1 MGYTCS
7 YMADLYGNDEYTAQA
22 LEKRKAAAYWFKK
35 AKNKR
40 SYVCA
45 LRDICREYAYIDS
58 LSLALSYLQKADSV
72 GKTLND
78 PNVYSSILNA
88 YGNIYQMQREYELA
102 EKRISREEFLSIIG
116 NRSKCHLK
124 LLRFSQPIYRNQPT
138 TKSQRNIAK
147 DTSK

>member
-102 EKRISREEFLSIIG
+102 EKNFYQSLETDKNAISNYFAL
-116 NRSKCHLK
+116 
-124 LLRFSQPIYRNQPT
+124 
-138 TKSQRNIAK
+138 
-147 DTSK
+147 TSL